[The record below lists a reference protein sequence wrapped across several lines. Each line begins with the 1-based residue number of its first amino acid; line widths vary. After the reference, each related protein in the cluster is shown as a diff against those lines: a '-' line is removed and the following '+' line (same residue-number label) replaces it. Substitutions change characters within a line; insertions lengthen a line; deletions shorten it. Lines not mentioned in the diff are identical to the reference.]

1 MDDITLMTVKE
12 MKMISKKIA
21 ALNNK
26 KLFNNLLEKQPFDQM
41 IWTSLTIKLKPTRL
55 KAFFLDQETAKRS
68 SEKLD

>member
-41 IWTSLTIKLKPTRL
+41 I
-55 KAFFLDQETAKRS
+55 
-68 SEKLD
+68 